1 MIAVLSRADLTVGTT
16 VTEFGNLN
24 VMGIIGSWDGRG
36 QVVTLNHQRQ
46 GGYGDS
52 FYGIGQAGRHQLD
65 GIHIMCSH

>member
-46 GGYGDS
+46 GGYGYDN
-52 FYGIGQAGRHQLD
+52 GQQSQSSNQNSLTSAEL
-65 GIHIMCSH
+65 